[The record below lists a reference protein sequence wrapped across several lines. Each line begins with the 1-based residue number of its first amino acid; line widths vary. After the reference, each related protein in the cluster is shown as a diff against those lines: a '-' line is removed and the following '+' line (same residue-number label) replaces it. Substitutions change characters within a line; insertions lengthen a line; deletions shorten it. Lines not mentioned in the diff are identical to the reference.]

1 MDKKLFGSNY
11 INYIT
16 ANKTEREC
24 VSSAVVMARCNGFL
38 TMKEIKAQ
46 HGGLRTGDRVYFVN
60 KDKNFAA
67 FVIGENFGIDGVNLL
82 GAHIDSPR
90 LDIKTQPLFEDG
102 GVAYFDTQY
111 YGGIKKY
118 QWVTRPLAIHGK
130 VCFKDGSSLNVVIGE
145 DQNDPVFCISDLLP
159 HLDKNLYDK
168 KASDFI
174 NGEKL
179 DLIAATT
186 DLEGEE
192 KDAVKKNV
200 LKLLK
205 EKYERFEEEDFLSAE
220 LEVVPA
226 GAARWC
232 GLDKSLIAGYGQDD
246 RVCAY
251 TSLMALMDL
260 AKEDHWDNTIQKNI
274 PNVLKRTVGCVLVDK
289 EEVGSICA
297 TGSKSRW
304 LEDVLYC
311 VTGATDRMH
320 FADMLYKTDMLSS
333 DVTAAYDP
341 QFGDVSNKSM
351 SAKLN
356 GGFVLS
362 KYNGGRGK
370 SGGADANPE
379 YIALVRNILDTAD
392 IKYQFD
398 TMGKVDVGGGGTIA
412 SIVCNLN
419 INVIDAGVPVL
430 NMHSPMEL
438 TSVEDVYNTY
448 LGYMAFLK
456 H

>member
-1 MDKKLFGSNY
+1 MNKNLFCSNY
-11 INYIT
+11 INYLSV
-16 ANKTEREC
+16 NKTEREC
-24 VSSAVVMARCNGFL
+24 VNDAVIKARYNGFY
-38 TMKEIKAQ
+38 TMKEIKAI
-46 HGGLRTGDRVYFVN
+46 HGGLRVGDKVYFVN

-67 FVIGENFGIDGVNLL
+67 FIIGEGFGTDGINLL

-90 LDIKTQPLFEDG
+90 LDIKTQPLYEDNDI
-102 GVAYFDTQY
+102 AYLDTQY

-118 QWVTRPLAIHGK
+118 QWVTRPLALHGK
-130 VCFKDGSSLNVVIGE
+130 VCFKNGTSLNITIGE

-159 HLDKNLYDK
+159 HLDKD
-168 KASDFI
+168 DFI
-174 NGEKL
+174 KGEKL
-179 DLIAATT
+179 DLIAATKSL
-186 DLEGEE
+186 DGEE

-200 LKLLK
+200 IRLIQDKIPG
-205 EKYERFEEEDFLSAE
+205 FEEMDFLSSE

-226 GAARWC
+226 GPARYC

-251 TSLMALMDL
+251 TSLMALMDI
-260 AKEDHWDNTIQKNI
+260 AKEDHWDNRIQKNI
-274 PNVLKRTVGCVLVDK
+274 PNVLKRTCGCILVDK

-297 TGSKSRW
+297 TGSESRW
-304 LEDVLYC
+304 LEDILYC
-311 VTGATDRMH
+311 VSGASDRIT
-320 FADMLYKTDMLSS
+320 FADILYKTDMLSS

-341 QFGDVSNKSM
+341 LYGDVSIKNM
-351 SAKLN
+351 TAKLN
-356 GGFVLS
+356 GGFMLS
-362 KYNGGRGK
+362 KYNGGSGK

-379 YIALVRNILDTAD
+379 YIALVRNILDNSG

-398 TMGKVDVGGGGTIA
+398 TMGKVDGGGGGTIA
-412 SIVCNLN
+412 SIVCKLNLN
-419 INVIDAGVPVL
+419 VLDAGVPVL

-438 TSVEDVYNTY
+438 TSAEDVYNTY

>member
-1 MDKKLFGSNY
+1 MDKKTFGENY
-11 INYIT
+11 IKYISK
-16 ANKTEREC
+16 NKTEREC
-24 VSSAVVMARCNGFL
+24 VSDAVLQARANGFR
-38 TMKEIKAQ
+38 TMKEIVAEGRKLQA
-46 HGGLRTGDRVYFVN
+46 GDKVYFTN
-60 KDKNFAA
+60 KEKNFAG
-67 FVIGENFGIDGVNLL
+67 FVIGESFGKDGINLL

-90 LDIKTQPLFEDG
+90 LDIKTQPLFEDEN
-102 GVAYFDTQY
+102 VAYFDTQY

-130 VCFKDGSSLNVVIGE
+130 ICFTDGSSFPIIIGE
-145 DQNDPVFCISDLLP
+145 DPSDPIFCITDLLP
-159 HLDKNLYDK
+159 HLDKKLAEK

-174 NGEKL
+174 SGEKL

-186 DLEGEE
+186 GLEDEE

-200 LKLLK
+200 IKLLK
-205 EKYERFEEEDFLSAE
+205 EKYCDKITEEDFLSAE

-226 GAARWC
+226 GPARWC

-251 TSLMALMDL
+251 TSFMALMDM
-260 AKEDHWDNTIQKNI
+260 KEVPTRTI
-274 PNVLKRTVGCVLVDK
+274 GCVLVDK

-297 TGSKSRW
+297 TGSESRW

-311 VTGATDRMH
+311 VSGANDRIE
-320 FADMLYKTDMLSS
+320 FADILYKTDMLSS

-351 SAKLN
+351 TSKLN

-370 SGGADANPE
+370 GGGADANPE
-379 YIALVRNILDTAD
+379 FIALVRNILDKAEV
-392 IKYQFD
+392 KYQFD
-398 TMGKVDVGGGGTIA
+398 TMGRVDVGGGGTIA
-412 SIVCNLN
+412 SIVCRMN
-419 INVIDAGVPVL
+419 INVMDAGVPVL

-448 LGYMAFLK
+448 LGYCAFLK